1 MFTKEDYN
9 MSVKAQITE
18 MVNLIPEAE
27 LPTVLEL
34 VRHFVPVNLDDVAT
48 ADDLAAHDAAMKEYR
63 AGETVA
69 HNAINWD

>member
-1 MFTKEDYN
+1 

-27 LPTVLEL
+27 LPTVLEV
-34 VRHFVPVNLDDVAT
+34 VRHFVPTTIIDDVVT
-48 ADDLAAHDAAMKEYR
+48 ADDLAAHDAAAREYR